1 MKQILCLF
9 IFLSITIP
17 AIAQTNPPEGGSGDG
32 SVNDV
37 PLDGGLTILVAGA
50 IAYGVKKRKHLVK

>member
-1 MKQILCLF
+1 MKRLHILF
-9 IFLSITIP
+9 ILIALSLP
-17 AIAQTNPPEGGSGDG
+17 AFAQTNPPDGGDGDG

>member
-1 MKQILCLF
+1 MKRLHILF
-9 IFLSITIP
+9 ILLVLSLP
-17 AIAQTNPPEGGSGDG
+17 AIAQTNPPDGGSGDG

-50 IAYGVKKRKHLVK
+50 VAYGVKKRKDLIK

>member
-17 AIAQTNPPEGGSGDG
+17 AISQTNPPDGGSGDG
-32 SVNDV
+32 TVNDV
-37 PLDGGLTILVAGA
+37 PLDGGLTVLVAGA
-50 IAYGVKKRKHLVK
+50 IAYGVKRRKYLNK

>member
-17 AIAQTNPPEGGSGDG
+17 AIAQTNPPDGGSGDG

>member
-1 MKQILCLF
+1 MKHLHILF
-9 IFLSITIP
+9 ILLALSLP
-17 AIAQTNPPEGGSGDG
+17 AIAQTNPPDGGSGDG

-50 IAYGVKKRKHLVK
+50 IAYGVKKRKHLV

>member
-17 AIAQTNPPEGGSGDG
+17 AIAQTNPPDGGSGDG

-50 IAYGVKKRKHLVK
+50 IAYGVKKRKDLIK